1 MLSTSVA
8 PRPQEKG
15 FELLDLHQAPHL
27 PLHSHTDVQSQG
39 HFLPPGLALLFLLL
53 GTALSRLPT
62 HTLSTRKTCHP
73 PTQLH
78 RPLDGPFSGRAEEP
92 FWKSAGLFPA
102 PGLCTCCFLCL
113 STSFSS
119 FTNKLQLTFKTRP
132 SGHLLCEALLDVPVR
147 TSYLPPLSSPRPLHH
162 SPVTICICDDS
173 PPPPGGPLGQGWG
186 LSPLGS
192 PRETL
197 ESCTN
202 TLPILSQPLC
212 CLRLEILVPVM
223 SRPCP
228 QAPSLAREF

>member
-1 MLSTSVA
+1 MSYLTWTRPPTSLSTPTPTSSPKVTSC
-8 PRPQEKG
+8 
-15 FELLDLHQAPHL
+15 L
-27 PLHSHTDVQSQG
+27 
-39 HFLPPGLALLFLLL
+39 LALHYCSFCLEQLCLACPH
-53 GTALSRLPT
+53 TPCLPGK
-62 HTLSTRKTCHP
+62 LVIP
-73 PTQLH
+73 PPSCT

-119 FTNKLQLTFKTRP
+119 STNKLQLTFKTWP
-132 SGHLLCEALLDVPVR
+132 SGHLLCEALLDAPVR
-147 TSYLPPLSSPRPLHH
+147 TSYLPPPSSPRPLHH

-173 PPPPGGPLGQGWG
+173 PPHPGGPLGQGWG
-186 LSPLGS
+186 LSLLGS

-202 TLPILSQPLC
+202 TFPILSQPLC
-212 CLRLEILVPVM
+212 CLRLETLVPVM